1 MQQFFKDPRT
11 IEHLHQGPLSDH
23 LNSYA
28 ALLRQCSYS
37 QASAQ
42 RQLLLVSRFSQWL
55 QRNGIE
61 LRKVNEDVLQ
71 RFLRLRPHKT
81 RIRGGDVAALNRL
94 LTLLRQRRVVPPK
107 SHSARLRPRQKVTA
121 EFGRYLLEE
130 RRLSQAT
137 WVNYLPFVERF
148 LTERFENAKVN
159 LSGLRA
165 ADITGFVQRHARQLS
180 PKRAK
185 LLVTALRSFFRHLQH
200 RGKISTDLAAC
211 VPGVPNWSFS
221 ALPKFLPA
229 GAVQRVLKHC
239 DRHTLVGKRNY
250 AILLLLARL
259 GLRAGEVVSLKLED
273 LDWGAGQITVCGKG
287 GGSTPLP
294 LPADVGRALATYLR
308 ENRPRCSGRRVFIRD
323 RAPLTGFTSSVAI
336 STLVMRALK
345 KAGVNSAHK
354 GAHVFRHTLA
364 TDLLRQ
370 GCSLDEIGELLRHRS
385 PNTTAIY
392 AKVDLVALRSLA
404 LPWLGGGQ

>member
-1 MQQFFKDPRT
+1 MLMARRKFHARLHRGLLS
-11 IEHLHQGPLSDH
+11 EHLD
-23 LNSYA
+23 SYA
-28 ALLRQCSYS
+28 ALLSQCNYS
-37 QASAQ
+37 RASTQ

-61 LRKVNEDVLQ
+61 LRKVDEDVLQ
-71 RFLRLRPHKT
+71 RFLRLHPCKT
-81 RIRGGDVAALNRL
+81 RLRGGDLAALNRL
-94 LTLLRQRRVVPPK
+94 LTLLRQRGVVPPK
-107 SHSARLRPRQKVTA
+107 SDSAPLRPRQRVTA
-121 EFGRYLLEE
+121 EFGRYLLDE
-130 RRLSQAT
+130 RRLSQAAR
-137 WVNYLPFVERF
+137 VNYLPFVERF
-148 LTERFENAKVN
+148 LRERFENGKVN
-159 LSGLRA
+159 LSWLRA
-165 ADITGFVQRHARQLS
+165 ADVTGFVQRQARQLS
-180 PKRAK
+180 PGSAK
-185 LLVTALRSFFRHLQH
+185 LLVTALRSFFRHLRH

-211 VPGVPNWSFS
+211 VPSVPNWSFS

-229 GAVQRVLKHC
+229 GAGQRVLKHC
-239 DRHTLVGKRNY
+239 DRRTSGGKRNY

-259 GLRAGEVVSLKLED
+259 GLRAGEVVFLRLED

-287 GGSTPLP
+287 GASTPLP

-308 ENRPRCSGRRVFIRD
+308 DGRPRCSSRRVFIRD
-323 RAPLTGFTSSVAI
+323 RAPLTGFASSVAI

-345 KAGVNSAHK
+345 KAGVDSVHK

>member
-1 MQQFFKDPRT
+1 MQEFFKDPRT
-11 IEHLHQGPLSDH
+11 IERLRRGPLSDH

-28 ALLRQCSYS
+28 ALLRESSYS
-37 QASAQ
+37 QDSAQ
-42 RQLLLVSRFSQWL
+42 SQLLLVSRFSQWL
-55 QRNGIE
+55 QRNGME
-61 LRKVNEDVLQ
+61 LRMVDEDALQ
-71 RFLRLRPHKT
+71 RFLRLRRRKT
-81 RIRGGDVAALNRL
+81 RIQRGEAAALHRL
-94 LTLLRQRRVVPPK
+94 LSLLRQRRVVPPK
-107 SHSARLRPRQKVTA
+107 SYSALRPRQKVTA

-137 WVNYLPFVERF
+137 WTNYLPFVERF
-148 LTERFENAKVN
+148 LAERFENPRVN
-159 LSGLRA
+159 LSRLRA
-165 ADITGFVQRHARQLS
+165 ADITSFVQRQARQLS
-180 PKRAK
+180 RKPAK

-200 RGKISTDLAAC
+200 RGKISRDLAAC
-211 VPGVPNWSFS
+211 VPIVPNWSFS
-221 ALPKFLPA
+221 TLPKFLPA

-239 DRHTLVGKRNY
+239 DRHTSVGKRNY

-259 GLRAGEVVSLKLED
+259 GLRAGEVVSLRLED
-273 LDWGAGQITVCGKG
+273 LDWDGGQITVCGKG
-287 GGSTPLP
+287 GSSTPLP

-308 ENRPRCSGRRVFIRD
+308 DGRPRCLSRMVFLRD

-336 STLVMRALK
+336 STLVMRALQ